1 MNVLVD
7 INVLLDVFLN
17 RAAWLADSAAVVQ
30 ANHDGRITI
39 HLSAI
44 TLPTI
49 FYVVRRQAGIP
60 QAQTVVDECL
70 ASFRI
75 VPVSST
81 TLTLAR
87 TWPGN
92 DYEDNVQIACA
103 VEAAVDAIITRDPRG
118 FAGSP
123 IPVLTPGDLVARLAG
138 GTP

>member
-7 INVLLDVFLN
+7 LNVLLDVFLN
-17 RAAWLADSAAVVQ
+17 RAAWVADSAAVLQ

-39 HLSAI
+39 HVSAV

-49 FYVVRRQAGIP
+49 FYIVRRQAGIP
-60 QAQTVVDECL
+60 QALAVVDECL

-75 VPVSST
+75 VAVSGT
-81 TLTLAR
+81 TLSLAR
-87 TWPGN
+87 TWAGN

-103 VEAAVDAIITRDPRG
+103 VEATVDAIITRDPHG
-118 FAGSP
+118 FTGAP
-123 IPVLTPGDLVARLAG
+123 TPVLTPADLVARLAG